1 MYDTIQTNNVFN
13 IKSNNLNKHEY
24 QSRLLKYVEEE
35 VKPLRQYIDH
45 MINWHRNHPECTVNG
60 LLDELES
67 LPTIDSFRGLIYSI
81 NDVDDI
87 TSRNTFDDDF
97 FVYILCSKEHEER
110 FHNGKVFGASLN
122 TSYHQHNLKLYQTCW
137 RRMLPKGMDNKGYL
151 HILQFHI
158 PVTFH

>member
-87 TSRNTFDDDF
+87 TSRNTFDD
-97 FVYILCSKEHEER
+97 STMT
-110 FHNGKVFGASLN
+110 SLFIFYVVRN
-122 TSYHQHNLKLYQTCW
+122 TRNVSIMVK
-137 RRMLPKGMDNKGYL
+137 YL
-151 HILQFHI
+151 VL
-158 PVTFH
+158 V